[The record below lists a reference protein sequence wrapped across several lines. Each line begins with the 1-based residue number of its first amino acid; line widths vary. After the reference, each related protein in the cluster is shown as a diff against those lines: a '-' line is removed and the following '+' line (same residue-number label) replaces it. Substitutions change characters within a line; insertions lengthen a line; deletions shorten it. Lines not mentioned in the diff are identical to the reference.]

1 MRRPIACRAD
11 LGAERGGS
19 ARPSR
24 RSGRR
29 PAFTL
34 VEILIVVILL
44 AIISSIVV
52 PQYWDMTKQAAT
64 TNLKENLSKIR
75 VHIQVYRNEHGGF
88 PSAADFGRQL
98 TKPTNFA
105 GEVADARDADHRFG
119 PYLEQMPA
127 NPITNVAT
135 VRAAA
140 SAAQHFPP
148 GDIDGG
154 WFYNETTGAFYADLN
169 DAHVDRSESPYNRY

>member
-1 MRRPIACRAD
+1 MH
-11 LGAERGGS
+11 GART
-19 ARPSR
+19 
-24 RSGRR
+24 
-29 PAFTL
+29 AFTL
-34 VEILIVVILL
+34 VEILIVVIILGIL
-44 AIISSIVV
+44 AAIVV
-52 PQYWDMTKQAAT
+52 PRLSDVTAISRE

-75 VHIQVYRNEHGGF
+75 VNIQVYRAEHNLF
-88 PSAADFGRQL
+88 PTAADFGRQL

-140 SAAQHFPP
+140 SPAQAFPP
-148 GDIDGG
+148 GDTDGG
-154 WFYNETTGAFYADLN
+154 WFFNETTGAFYADLT
-169 DAHVDRSESPYNRY
+169 ASHTDREGGPYSRY

>member
-1 MRRPIACRAD
+1 MYRAR
-11 LGAERGGS
+11 A
-19 ARPSR
+19 AV
-24 RSGRR
+24 
-29 PAFTL
+29 TL
-34 VEILIVVILL
+34 VEILIVVIILGIL
-44 AIISSIVV
+44 AAIVV
-52 PQYWDMTKQAAT
+52 PQLSDVTT
-64 TNLKENLSKIR
+64 ISRETNLKENLSKIR

-105 GEVADARDADHRFG
+105 GEVADARDTNHRFG

>member
-75 VHIQVYRNEHGGF
+75 GHIQVYRNQHARYPDGATFAGQMTQ
-88 PSAADFGRQL
+88 S
-98 TKPTNFA
+98 TNFQ
-105 GEVADARDADHRFG
+105 GDVAAARDETHIYG
-119 PYLEQMPA
+119 PYIEQMPA
-127 NPITNVAT
+127 NPVSNLRLIRHTSDP
-135 VRAAA
+135 AARF
-140 SAAQHFPP
+140 SAPSS
-148 GDIDGG
+148 DGG
-154 WFYNETTGAFYADLN
+154 WWYNEITGEFYADLT
-169 DAHVDRSESPYNRY
+169 DERVDENGERYNRF